1 MKKYILILIFLAL
14 SAVSIQANDSILQHT
29 DKLVANGKNVL
40 LLFET
45 NTCPYCEMFKKD
57 IKEDKLLHK
66 LLKENF
72 NVYSIPLDE
81 YHEYEMG
88 DKNPPKKTNT
98 TSLKMGF
105 TVKATP
111 QIIMFDK
118 NWNKVIQLPGY
129 ADPSMMKIFINY
141 LVKGIYKKE
150 DLNKYLKETGLM
162 N

>member
-1 MKKYILILIFLAL
+1 MKKIILTLIFL
-14 SAVSIQANDSILQHT
+14 SISMVNIQASGALLQHT
-29 DKLVANGKNVL
+29 NKLVANGKNVL

-45 NTCPYCEMFKKD
+45 KTCPYCEKFKKD

-66 LLKENF
+66 LLKDNF

-118 NWNKVIQLPGY
+118 NWKKIIQLPGY
-129 ADPSMMKIFINY
+129 ADPSMMKVFINY
-141 LVKGIYKKE
+141 IVKGIYKKE
-150 DLNKYLKETGLM
+150 DLGKYLKETGLI

>member
-1 MKKYILILIFLAL
+1 MKKIINILIFILLAL
-14 SAVSIQANDSILQHT
+14 TVSNAQDSILQHT
-29 DKLVANGKNVL
+29 TKLVANGKNVM

-45 NTCPYCEMFKKD
+45 KTCPYCKIFKKD
-57 IKEDKLLHK
+57 IEQNKALHK

-88 DKNPPKKTNT
+88 DIKPPKKTNT
-98 TSLKMGF
+98 VSLKMGF

-118 NWNKVIQLPGY
+118 NWNKIIQLPGY
-129 ADPSMMKIFINY
+129 ADPSQMIVFINY
-141 LVKGIYKKE
+141 IVKGIYKTKG
-150 DLNKYLKETGLM
+150 LKEYLQESGM
-162 N
+162 M

>member
-1 MKKYILILIFLAL
+1 MKRYTKVLFFILFLLININAKETILK
-14 SAVSIQANDSILQHT
+14 HT
-29 DKLVANGKNVL
+29 TKLVANGKNVL

-45 NTCPYCEMFKKD
+45 KTCPYCKIFKKD
-57 IKEDKLLHK
+57 IKQNKELHK

-88 DKNPPKKTNT
+88 DKIPPKKTNT
-98 TSLKMGF
+98 VSLKMGF

-118 NWNKVIQLPGY
+118 NWNKIIQLPGY
-129 ADPSMMKIFINY
+129 ADPSQMVIFINY
-141 LVKGIYKKE
+141 IVKGIYKTEGLKE
-150 DLNKYLKETGLM
+150 YLKEKGM
-162 N
+162 M